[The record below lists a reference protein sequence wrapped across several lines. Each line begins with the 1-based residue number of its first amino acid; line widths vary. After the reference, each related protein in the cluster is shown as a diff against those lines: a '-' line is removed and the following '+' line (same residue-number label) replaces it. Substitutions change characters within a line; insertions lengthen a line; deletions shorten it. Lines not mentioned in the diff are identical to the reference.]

1 MKKIMKAAVFYGK
14 HDIRVENIPVPQIKD
29 DEVLVK
35 VAYCGVCGTDVHIY
49 EGDKGCAEVHPPT

>member
-1 MKKIMKAAVFYGK
+1 MKKTMKAAVFYGR

-35 VAYCGVCGTDVHIY
+35 VAYCGICGRHIQ
-49 EGDKGCAEVHPPT
+49 HN